1 MLYRFTNAIAFA
13 VVTLVSVPCFAE
25 TGTLK
30 AQFVYEGAAF
40 KPTKIEANKDA
51 DFCGKHPLVDE
62 SLLIND
68 SNNGVKNVAF
78 YVFTGRGGS
87 KVDAPKNE
95 GKTITLAND
104 KCRFEPHVLA
114 LQVGDTLEITNPD
127 DVGHN
132 ANLNF
137 FANKAQNP
145 LIPPKAKVDVKIEKP
160 EPGVTRVDCNIHPWM
175 SAYVLALDHPYVA
188 ISDENGMIQIDN
200 IPAGKKLMFRVNHE
214 AAQGGIKELIIN
226 GKAEA
231 LKKNM
236 IEIEIK
242 PGMNDLGKITIPTSV
257 LKKPN

>member
-1 MLYRFTNAIAFA
+1 MLYRISNAIAFA
-13 VVTLVSVPCFAE
+13 VVAIAAVPCVAQ

-30 AQFVYEGAAF
+30 AQFVYGGSAF
-40 KPTKIEANKDA
+40 KPAAVNPNKDA
-51 DFCGKHPLVDE
+51 EFCGKHPLVDE
-62 SLLIND
+62 SLLVNE

-87 KVDAPKNE
+87 KVDAPANP
-95 GKTITLAND
+95 GKTVTLAND
-104 KCRFEPHVLA
+104 KCRFEPHVVA

-160 EPGVTRVDCNIHPWM
+160 EPGVTKVECNIHPWM
-175 SAYVLALDHPYVA
+175 AAYVVALDHPFAAV
-188 ISDENGMIQIDN
+188 SDADGMIQIDN
-200 IPAGKKLMFRVNHE
+200 LPAGKKLMFRVNHE
-214 AAQGGIKELIIN
+214 AAQGGIKELVIG
-226 GKAEA
+226 GKSET

-242 PGMNDLGKITIPTSV
+242 PGMNDLGKITIPADA
-257 LKKPN
+257 LKKP

>member
-1 MLYRFTNAIAFA
+1 MRHRFLSAIALVVVA
-13 VVTLVSVPCFAE
+13 VASVPCFAQ

-30 AQFVYEGAAF
+30 AQFVYGGSAF
-40 KPTKIEANKDA
+40 KPQAIQPNKDVE
-51 DFCGKHPLVDE
+51 FCGKHKLVDE
-62 SLLIND
+62 SLLVNE

-87 KVDAPKNE
+87 KVDAPANP
-95 GKTITLAND
+95 GKTVTLAND

-145 LIPPKAKVDVKIEKP
+145 LIPSKAKVDVKIEKP
-160 EPGVTRVDCNIHPWM
+160 EPGVTKVECNIHPWM
-175 SAYVLALDHPYVA
+175 SAYVVALDHPFVA
-188 ISDENGMIQIDN
+188 ISDEDGMVQIDN
-200 IPAGKKLMFRVNHE
+200 LPAGKKLMFRVNHE
-214 AAQGGIKELIIN
+214 AAQNGIKELMIN

-242 PGMNDLGKITIPTSV
+242 PGMNDLGKITIPADT
-257 LKKPN
+257 LKKP